1 MRRIVM
7 GLVTLGALGLALS
20 VARADRA
27 DGKLELHGGSV
38 GAGIGV
44 SWGSGTLS
52 FDGKEY
58 PVQVEGLSVGDVG
71 ATRIEA
77 AGVVHNLDKL
87 SDFDGNYTAVRAD
100 LTAGGGGGVI
110 AMRNQNGVQ
119 VELTAT
125 TQGVKLALGD
135 AGVSMKIKRN

>member
-7 GLVTLGALGLALS
+7 GLVTVGALGLALS

-27 DGKLELHGGSV
+27 DGKLELHEGSV

-52 FDGKEY
+52 FAGKEY

-71 ATRIEA
+71 ATRVEA
-77 AGVVHNLDKL
+77 AGVVHNLNKL
-87 SDFDGNYTAVRAD
+87 SDFDGNYTAIRAD

-110 AMRNQNGVQ
+110 SMRNQNGVQ
-119 VELTAT
+119 VELFST
-125 TQGVKLALGD
+125 TQGAKVALGPS
-135 AGVSMKIKRN
+135 GVNMKIK

>member
-7 GLVTLGALGLALS
+7 GLVTVGALGLALS

-27 DGKLELHGGSV
+27 DGKLELHGSSV

-71 ATRIEA
+71 ATRVEA
-77 AGVVHNLDKL
+77 AGVVHNLDQL

-119 VELTAT
+119 VELFTT
-125 TQGVKLALGD
+125 TQGAKVALGPS
-135 AGVSMKIKRN
+135 GVNMKVK